1 MILLLITYGNKI
13 FRLFDTQK
21 SIVPDVVV
29 EVDSDDDVRP
39 LSPLPVLDM
48 PSESPVLLNKVIS
61 PSSSSA
67 HQKRAREPDLQ
78 QHQGQENL

>member
-1 MILLLITYGNKI
+1 MIVLLITYGNTF

-21 SIVPDVVV
+21 SIVPEVVV

-48 PSESPVLLNKVIS
+48 PLESPALVNKVIS

-67 HQKRAREPDLQ
+67 HQKRAREPDLHQ
-78 QHQGQENL
+78 QGQENV